1 MSRQASGLQAWALQR
16 ASALYLLLFFPYLLW
31 YFLSAPP
38 ANHGELQAWVASP
51 WVMIGLL
58 LFVVSLLVH
67 AWVGFR
73 DVLIDYVRP
82 IGARVALL
90 SLFAFLL
97 IASGLWALQAV
108 LLVQLT

>member
-73 DVLIDYVRP
+73 DVLIDYVKPPAIR
-82 IGARVALL
+82 IGLLMLLGFGLVAC
-90 SLFAFLL
+90 
-97 IASGLWALQAV
+97 GLWAAQVIFLAQR
-108 LLVQLT
+108 